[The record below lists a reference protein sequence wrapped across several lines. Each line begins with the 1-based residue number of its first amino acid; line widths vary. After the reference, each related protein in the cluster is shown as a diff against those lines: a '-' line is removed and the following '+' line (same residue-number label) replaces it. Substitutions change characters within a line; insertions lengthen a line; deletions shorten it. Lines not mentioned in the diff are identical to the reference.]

1 MEYIKNFII
10 ILVTTI
16 IFITAVEII
25 APDKPIKKYIKFV
38 LNLLLVSVLLN
49 PIVYIFTK
57 GEGEIVRSID
67 KYEQMLSQGTTAS
80 DSKVIAEGREEAF
93 KENLNKNCTKLLQD
107 EFKDKKFDC
116 EVICTVDLGEMTY
129 DIEKVNVGVKDN
141 KIKLIDKIN
150 IDTSKSTEVM
160 SSNEEIEDS
169 DEIMNYLTEKL
180 SINREKIDIYKMEG
194 SE

>member
-57 GEGEIVRSID
+57 GEIVRSID

-80 DSKVIAEGREEAF
+80 DSKIIAEGREDAF

-180 SINREKIDIYKMEG
+180 SISREKIDIYKMEG